1 MEDISIISMIMTA
14 ALVLGSLFL
23 VLTPLFKWDA
33 YLQFQPR
40 GQSSSD
46 AKEVLFTTL
55 NEIEFEYK
63 MDKLSESDYKK
74 LKRQYEHQIAKIMK
88 EDEGKVDKSIDPS
101 LMAEVDREIEASMK
115 RNKANKEGAL

>member
-40 GQSSSD
+40 GQNSSD

-88 EDEGKVDKSIDPS
+88 EDEGKVGNDIDPS
-101 LMAEVDREIEASMK
+101 LMAEVDREIEASIK
-115 RNKANKEGAL
+115 RNKANKEGVL